1 MNSTNLKKTNILGK
15 TLPEMEE
22 LLVNLGQKS
31 YRAKQILKWIHQRGI
46 CNFDDMTDLSKEL
59 RNIMQDNFIIEAP
72 KISYEE
78 LSEDGTKKWIL
89 DVGNQDS
96 VEMVLIPE
104 GKRATLCV
112 SSQVGCAINCSF
124 CATGKQGFSR
134 NLEVSEIIGQVWLAA
149 NSYGIPRTANDK
161 NITNVVMMGMGEP
174 LHNFDPVVSAMNIML
189 DENAYG
195 LSKRKVTLSTSG
207 LVPEINKLGKV
218 SDVSLT
224 ISLHAPNDELR
235 NILVPVN
242 KKYPIQLLLDAV
254 KNYVDGCNDRRIT
267 TIEYILIDKVND
279 TLELAKELADL
290 LTQIKCKINLIPFN
304 EFNES
309 DYLQPSGNRIRK
321 FKDYLVKRGYVTTI
335 RSTRGDDI
343 MAACGQLVGQVN
355 DKTRRKERI
364 QRAKIEAQSIS
375 VSYTHLTL
383 PTKRIV

>member
-1 MNSTNLKKTNILGK
+1 MSCFCLSVNTKKMNSTTFQKTNILGK

-31 YRAKQILKWIHQRGI
+31 YRAKQILKWIHQKGI
-46 CNFDDMTDLSKEL
+46 CNFDDMTDLSREL

-235 NILVPVN
+235 NTLVPVN

-254 KNYVDGCNDRRIT
+254 KNYVEGCNDRRIT

-355 DKTRRKERI
+355 DKTRRKERT
-364 QRAKIEAQSIS
+364 QRVKIEAQSI
-375 VSYTHLTL
+375 
-383 PTKRIV
+383 